1 MDEARERILAMSE
14 AASEGGKPLSWFE
27 ELYSLA
33 QRNDVWIPWSDGH
46 PNPLVAEWVV
56 ARKTRGTALVVGC
69 GLGEDAAFLEQR
81 GWSVTAFDLS
91 PTAVEWAKEQ
101 NPNSNIV
108 WQTADLL
115 DLPNEWLGAFD
126 LVLEVHILQAMPESV
141 RTLAAPKLSPLV
153 APEGSL
159 VSIGRYQTNQEI
171 EEGPPWPLS
180 RMFIESIGGDLELDD
195 LHITSLVGD
204 EPEVKRYRAVWNA

>member
-1 MDEARERILAMSE
+1 M
-14 AASEGGKPLSWFE
+14 
-27 ELYSLA
+27 
-33 QRNDVWIPWSDGH
+33 WIPWSDGH
-46 PNPLVAEWVV
+46 PKPLVAEWVV

-159 VSIGRYQTNQEI
+159 VSIGRYQTNQE
-171 EEGPPWPLS
+171 LS
-180 RMFIESIGGDLELDD
+180 LI
-195 LHITSLVGD
+195 HI
-204 EPEVKRYRAVWNA
+204 

>member
-1 MDEARERILAMSE
+1 M
-14 AASEGGKPLSWFE
+14 
-27 ELYSLA
+27 
-33 QRNDVWIPWSDGH
+33 
-46 PNPLVAEWVV
+46 
-56 ARKTRGTALVVGC
+56 VGC

-115 DLPNEWLGAFD
+115 DLPNEWIGSFD

-153 APEGSL
+153 APGGSL

-204 EPEVKRYRAVWNA
+204 EPEVNRYRAVWNA